1 MIREGVSIE
10 ALVAQFRS
18 GAVSAEAFAR
28 RSLDRIAADPDLGAV
43 THLDAEHVL
52 ARARFLDRARA
63 NGDMLGPLAGIPY
76 LAKDNIDAR
85 PYPTTAG
92 TATLRHAVPRAD
104 APIIDRL
111 HASHAILLG
120 KANMHELALG
130 NTTTNPAFGATR
142 NPRARDHVPGGSS
155 GGSAAAVA
163 AGLVPLALG
172 TDTAASVRMPA
183 ACCGVAGLR
192 PTVRSRDDKAY
203 PDGGVVPC
211 ALDLDT
217 VGPIARTVADL
228 DYVDAALC
236 GRSMSA
242 MPDPASLR
250 LGIPEQHSFDLD
262 EGVEAV
268 VRQCLDRLADA
279 GVTLVPVAIP
289 YVADAIDGFRT
300 LLAGALAEDWPAYH
314 GEAASKR
321 IIAGVAAADVAA
333 LIAELAAGRPAGET
347 LDHARGPARAA
358 TRAVYHAVLRDHRLD
373 AMAFPT
379 VPVTP
384 PAIAPAGDSADRT
397 VTVAGQEAP
406 LITTMIRNTMIG
418 SYLGAPGLSLPAG
431 AWRGLPVGLELD
443 GPCGGDAALLALG
456 RSIEAILAGS
466 APQSI

>member
-1 MIREGVSIE
+1 MIGEGLSIE
-10 ALVAQFRS
+10 ARVAQFRS
-18 GAVSAEAFAR
+18 GAISAEASAR
-28 RSLDRIAADPDLGAV
+28 ASLDRIAADPDLGAI

-52 ARARFLDRARA
+52 ARARILDRALA
-63 NGDMLGPLAGIPY
+63 NGEAPGPLAGIPY
-76 LAKDNIDAR
+76 VAKDNIDAR

-92 TATLRHAVPRAD
+92 TATLRDAVPQAD
-104 APIIDRL
+104 APIVDRL
-111 HASHAILLG
+111 IASGAILVG

-228 DYVDAALC
+228 DYVDRALRGRAGLAA
-236 GRSMSA
+236 
-242 MPDPASLR
+242 PDPGRIR
-250 LGIPEQHSFDLD
+250 LGIPESHFFDLG
-262 EGVEAV
+262 EGVGPVIRDGLA
-268 VRQCLDRLADA
+268 RLADA
-279 GVTLVPVAIP
+279 GVTLVPVAVP
-289 YVADAIDGFRT
+289 YVADAMDGFRT
-300 LLAGALAEDWPAYH
+300 LLAGALAEDWPAHH
-314 GEAASKR
+314 GAAGVGR
-321 IIAGVAAADVAA
+321 IIAGVEAADVAA
-333 LIAELAAGRPAGET
+333 LIAELMASRPDGER
-347 LDHARGPARAA
+347 LDHARGRGRAA
-358 TRAVYHAVLRDHRLD
+358 ARTTYHALLREHRLD
-373 AMAFPT
+373 ALAFPT

-384 PAIAPAGDSADRT
+384 PAIAPEGDRADRT
-397 VTVAGQEAP
+397 VTVAGQDAP
-406 LITTMIRNTMIG
+406 LVTTMIRNTMVG

-431 AWRGLPVGLELD
+431 AWHGLPVGLELD

-456 RSIEAILAGS
+456 RTVETILGHAI
-466 APQSI
+466 